1 MNEQFLSTDDVAK
14 VLHVGK
20 STIKRWTDEGKLKC
34 FRTPGGHRK
43 FKATNVEEFI
53 KTYHFDVS
61 LSGFSKMIQNSFSD
75 NTVFVDS
82 PEDQMMEVA

>member
-1 MNEQFLSTDDVAK
+1 MNEQFLSTDDVSK

-61 LSGFSKMIQNSFSD
+61 LSGFSEVIQNSFSD
-75 NTVFVDS
+75 NKVFVGS
-82 PEDQMMEVA
+82 PEDQMMEVV